1 MDKARAV
8 EHFLYYLAH
17 HPALNGLSRPTVLLG
32 HTERYDAI
40 AEAITHSSAARFN
53 FQCQRLDLT
62 PSDTLANAIEA
73 CDLYLFLYDSST
85 LPNPR
90 AEGPDFI
97 RALQGVMAEHWK
109 KSLLFKDYGDY
120 FYDTFSVEPQRI
132 ADLNATLIRRMSQA
146 NVLSFTD
153 KHGSRLEAPLSS
165 IKKWTNINGVG
176 NHDLAPGEI
185 ATHSEAIN
193 GQVRFVGTFLSTIP
207 FARKY
212 GVLQS
217 PLELWIENSTVCSV
231 ASDVPGLADDFN
243 KYLNANPSN
252 RRVEELGIG
261 TNEGVKDLYARNA
274 GFEERHC
281 GLHLGLGGGQ
291 KGSHHLDLIFAS
303 GVLALDD
310 KPVFDGR
317 FAF

>member
-17 HPALNGLSRPTVLLG
+17 HPALQGLSRPNVLLG

-40 AEAITHSSAARFN
+40 AQAITHGSAARFN
-53 FQCQRLDLT
+53 FQLQRLDLA
-62 PSDTLANAIEA
+62 PSEALVQAIEA

-97 RALQGVMAEHWK
+97 RALHGVMAEHWK

-153 KHGSRLEAPLSS
+153 KHGSRLEAPMSS

-217 PLELWIENSTVCSV
+217 PLELWIENSTICSV

-261 TNEGVKDLYARNA
+261 TNEGSRIFMRAMPGSRSAIA
-274 GFEERHC
+274 GC
-281 GLHLGLGGGQ
+281 TW
-291 KGSHHLDLIFAS
+291 AW
-303 GVLALDD
+303 AA
-310 KPVFDGR
+310 GR
-317 FAF
+317 KAVITWI

>member
-17 HPALNGLSRPTVLLG
+17 HPALSGLSRPTVLLG
-32 HTERYDAI
+32 HTERYEAI
-40 AEAITHSSAARFN
+40 AQAISLGSAARFN
-53 FQCQRLDLT
+53 FQVQRLDLAA
-62 PSDTLANAIEA
+62 SDTLAEAIET
-73 CDLYLFLYDSST
+73 CDLYLFFYDAST

-97 RALQGVMAEHWK
+97 RALHGVMAEHWK

-146 NVLSFTD
+146 SVLSFSD
-153 KHGSRLEAPLSS
+153 RHGSRLRAPLSS
-165 IKKWTNINGVG
+165 IKKWTNINGIG

-217 PLELWIENSTVCSV
+217 PLELWIETRPSAVWPATSRGWRTISTS
-231 ASDVPGLADDFN
+231 
-243 KYLNANPSN
+243 
-252 RRVEELGIG
+252 
-261 TNEGVKDLYARNA
+261 T
-274 GFEERHC
+274 
-281 GLHLGLGGGQ
+281 
-291 KGSHHLDLIFAS
+291 
-303 GVLALDD
+303 
-310 KPVFDGR
+310 
-317 FAF
+317 

>member
-1 MDKARAV
+1 
-8 EHFLYYLAH
+8 
-17 HPALNGLSRPTVLLG
+17 
-32 HTERYDAI
+32 
-40 AEAITHSSAARFN
+40 
-53 FQCQRLDLT
+53 
-62 PSDTLANAIEA
+62 
-73 CDLYLFLYDSST
+73 
-85 LPNPR
+85 
-90 AEGPDFI
+90 
-97 RALQGVMAEHWK
+97 MAEHWK

-132 ADLNATLIRRMSQA
+132 ADLNATLIRRMGQA
-146 NVLSFTD
+146 TVLSFTD

-231 ASDVPGLADDFN
+231 ASDVPGLVDDFN

-310 KPVFDGR
+310 KPVFDGT